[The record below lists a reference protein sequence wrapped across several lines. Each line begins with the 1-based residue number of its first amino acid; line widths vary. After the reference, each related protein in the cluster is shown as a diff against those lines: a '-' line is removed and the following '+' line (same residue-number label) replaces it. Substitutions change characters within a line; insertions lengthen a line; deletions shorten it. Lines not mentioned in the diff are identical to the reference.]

1 MLLEEI
7 KQNEIMV
14 EYIGKNYTQKN
25 IIINIYKKLSQKNIQ
40 ALEDLNNL
48 HIFQKPIV
56 FSSLTFFVK
65 IFIGK

>member
-25 IIINIYKKLSQKNIQ
+25 IIINIHKKLSQKNIQ

-56 FSSLTFFVK
+56 FSSFTFFVI